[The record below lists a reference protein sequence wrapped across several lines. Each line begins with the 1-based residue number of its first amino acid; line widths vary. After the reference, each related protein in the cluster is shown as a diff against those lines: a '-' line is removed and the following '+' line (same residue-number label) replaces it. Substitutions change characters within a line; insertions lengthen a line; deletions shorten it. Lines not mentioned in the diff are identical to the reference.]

1 MKSKWLLRR
10 INTAVLGLGC
20 VLAAIILAST
30 FVDASRKGE
39 APAEPV
45 EAANHVHEEGPQ
57 AAAANADESAGA
69 EEHVV
74 AKGQQGHEL
83 PDPPKSL
90 TPADTCCPAPGAA
103 PGLAKTAT
111 GAEGAPEV
119 EGHEG
124 VEMHERAEE
133 HEAAEEHE
141 VELCGEHNVAEAE
154 CGICN
159 PAATAALRPGEGLKI
174 RLAAEHAAERA
185 GVEVGPPSAGAAA
198 EGAEFLARVTYN
210 QNRVAHVTP
219 RVSGVVDEVLADL
232 GAEVGAGTPL
242 ARVSAPEAAQ
252 AWGELQSAEAEEA
265 LAREI
270 HAREKMLW
278 EKEVSSTQEYR
289 TAEAALRQ
297 ARIRTQLAGEQLNNL
312 GVQAEGG
319 ARGGSSITVTTPLAG
334 TIVDRHAVVGETVER
349 GDALFTVADLSGM
362 WLELTVPVAAVAAV
376 HTGDAVEARFQ
387 GLEGMVLEGT
397 VEWIDAKVDPDSR
410 TVRAR
415 ASVANPAAVLKDG
428 MVGKVRVQHG
438 AALSALHVPAE
449 SIQEFDG
456 KPYVF
461 VKLAAD
467 LYEVRQVALGQAREG
482 RVAVVEGLAPEE
494 DIVLARSFTVKSEF
508 LKSRLGAGCTDE

>member
-57 AAAANADESAGA
+57 GHELQGHPESLALADTCCPAPGAAPGLEAAAANADESAGA

-83 PDPPKSL
+83 PDPPKLL

-319 ARGGSSITVTTPLAG
+319 ARGGSSVTVTTPLAG

-349 GDALFTVADLSGM
+349 G
-362 WLELTVPVAAVAAV
+362 
-376 HTGDAVEARFQ
+376 
-387 GLEGMVLEGT
+387 
-397 VEWIDAKVDPDSR
+397 
-410 TVRAR
+410 
-415 ASVANPAAVLKDG
+415 
-428 MVGKVRVQHG
+428 
-438 AALSALHVPAE
+438 
-449 SIQEFDG
+449 
-456 KPYVF
+456 
-461 VKLAAD
+461 
-467 LYEVRQVALGQAREG
+467 
-482 RVAVVEGLAPEE
+482 
-494 DIVLARSFTVKSEF
+494 
-508 LKSRLGAGCTDE
+508 